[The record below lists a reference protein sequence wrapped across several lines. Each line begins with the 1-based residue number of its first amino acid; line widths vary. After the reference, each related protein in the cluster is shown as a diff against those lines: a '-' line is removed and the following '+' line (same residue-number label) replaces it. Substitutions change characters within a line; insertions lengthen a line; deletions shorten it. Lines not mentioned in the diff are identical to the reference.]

1 MISEVLTQS
10 PQSSTSVCTALYGWS
25 DLSGSCSF
33 KWFRDIE
40 VKQHENVP
48 PRVKGCLFASD
59 SQSSSLMISE
69 VLTQSPQSSTSVCTA
84 LYGWSDL
91 SGSCSFKWFRD
102 IEVKQHENVPPRVK
116 GCLFASDS
124 QSSSLMISE
133 VLTQSPQSSTSVCTD
148 EMPYTGDPTED
159 SRQNSSI
166 HLKCHCLFEKRY
178 LSTLVRFKILFVLY
192 VLCTVAFCLSVILQH
207 LYFVFYM
214 NIENLSY
221 SKSFRK

>member
-1 MISEVLTQS
+1 MVEGSTQE
-10 PQSSTSVCTALYGWS
+10 STFT
-25 DLSGSCSF
+25 
-33 KWFRDIE
+33 
-40 VKQHENVP
+40 
-48 PRVKGCLFASD
+48 
-59 SQSSSLMISE
+59 
-69 VLTQSPQSSTSVCTA
+69 T

-166 HLKCHCLFEKRY
+166 YLKCHCLFEKSY
-178 LSTLVRFKILFVLY
+178 LSTLAMKNREWQPLCIAVVRQS
-192 VLCTVAFCLSVILQH
+192 TQSLQ
-207 LYFVFYM
+207 
-214 NIENLSY
+214 
-221 SKSFRK
+221 